1 MLASTRAVVRIDRG
15 PRGTKALLTRT
26 IQLERE
32 RRDVESVARSLREL
46 ADANRQL
53 NLLDEGIQQ
62 AKEAL
67 EVYERLGKT
76 VEQASRLISLA
87 RLSLEDKQLDAAIE
101 VMSRG
106 LGLLSEESQE
116 FLVCR
121 SHRVLGKI
129 YQSKGERVK
138 AIHHFEVTIEI
149 ATPLDRLAPPPVLD
163 PFLPRVAAFRRRRIR
178 QRAQSRRI
186 GQAACHQQR
195 MVPTTQTRR
204 GDIRGFARA
213 RGLREARGYKVYKGL
228 PRSAPRCQKKAGNQ
242 VPVVS
247 FRKRYCVTPSLNPH
261 RLAAQHPAP

>member
-32 RRDVESVARSLREL
+32 RGDVESVAPSLREL
-46 ADANRQL
+46 ANANRQL

-67 EVYERLGKT
+67 EIYERLRKT

-87 RLSLEDKQLDAAIE
+87 RLSLEDKQFDAAIE

-116 FLVCR
+116 FLVCK

-129 YQSKGERVK
+129 SQSKGERVK
-138 AIHHFEVTIEI
+138 AIHHFEVAIEI

-186 GQAACHQQR
+186 GQAACYQQR
-195 MVPTTQTRR
+195 IPTRSRDVVTGQDLVPTTQTRR

-213 RGLREARGYKVYKGL
+213 RGLREARGCEVYKGL
-228 PRSAPRCQKKAGNQ
+228 PRSAPRCRTKPGIRFQW
-242 VPVVS
+242 
-247 FRKRYCVTPSLNPH
+247 
-261 RLAAQHPAP
+261 